1 MQRTGAG
8 RLPQGFL
15 ASTGRLLRRA
25 FAAGRRPNE
34 EGRGVLFLALFLL
47 LIAIVIG
54 LGFIVRALF
63 YLAVVLGLIWVI
75 VFFWRNIRGR
85 T

>member
-1 MQRTGAG
+1 M
-8 RLPQGFL
+8 
-15 ASTGRLLRRA
+15 
-25 FAAGRRPNE
+25 
-34 EGRGVLFLALFLL
+34 LFLALFLL

-63 YLAVVLGLIWVI
+63 YFAVVLGLIWVI

-85 T
+85 S